1 MTKEYSVD
9 INGEKLTFQ
18 TGKLANMID
27 GSCVVKY
34 RNEIL
39 LATAGMSKTPRE
51 GIDFFPLMC
60 EYQPKYYATGKIKGS
75 RFIKREGRPTDSAIL
90 TSRLIDRPLRPMF
103 PKGMQN
109 EVQLIV
115 TLLQSDATRSVG
127 ALAITAASMAVLLSG
142 IPFEAPVS
150 AVRIGMDEK
159 GEFVLDPT
167 FEQLEEG
174 DLDLVVAGSEDAIM
188 MVEAG
193 ARLLSDEKMVEALE
207 FAHKYIKVLC
217 QAQKEFAS
225 QCEIEPKTPQFKEYD
240 EANKEAVDS
249 FVTDEML
256 DSIKG
261 VGKKVLHK
269 KVEEIQNALLENFA
283 EKIENEELS
292 ESELIHFF
300 EKKWADRMRHNIL
313 EKDQRLDG
321 RTPDEIRPLSTEVG
335 ILPRTHGSGLFNRG
349 QTQALS
355 VVTVGSP
362 SDAQL
367 IDDPDQDEYSRYYMH
382 HYNFPPYSVGEVR
395 MLRGTNRREVGHG
408 KLGERALKYV
418 MPTKKEGFPYTVR
431 VTSEILACNGSSSMA
446 ATCGST
452 LALMDAGIPI
462 KSAISGVAMGLVTDD
477 KENIQKY
484 KILTDIQAQEDFCGD
499 MDLKVCGDEEGITSL
514 QMDIKL
520 KGLSMD
526 LLREALGKA
535 RTARTKIL
543 ENMKA
548 TIAKPR
554 EKMSPFAPQ
563 IVSFKIP
570 EDKIRIVIGKGGET
584 IQKLCGDHDVKIDI
598 DDDGTI
604 YIAATGDEGIQAAK
618 KEILALTYTPKEGD
632 VFEDAIVKNI
642 TDFGAFV
649 EYLPGQEALLHISEI
664 ADHRVNKVTDEL
676 KEGQKVK
683 VKIIGI
689 DHLGRVKLSMKAAK
703 SS

>member
-18 TGKLANMID
+18 TGKLATMID

>member
-1 MTKEYSVD
+1 MKEYSID

-27 GSCVVKY
+27 GSCVVTF

-75 RFIKREGRPTDSAIL
+75 RFIKREGRPPESAIL
-90 TSRLIDRPLRPMF
+90 TSRLIDRPMRPMF

-115 TLLQSDATRSVG
+115 TLLQSDETRPVG
-127 ALAITAASMAVLLSG
+127 TLAITAASMAVQLSG

-150 AVRIGMDEK
+150 AVRVGMDKNGKFILNPSFEDIEK
-159 GEFVLDPT
+159 
-167 FEQLEEG
+167 G

-193 ARLLSDEKMVEALE
+193 ARLLPDEKMVEALE
-207 FAHKYIKVLC
+207 FAHTYIKKLC
-217 QAQKEFAS
+217 RAQSDFAGM
-225 QCEIEPKTPQFKEYD
+225 CDIEPKTPTFQEYD

-249 FVTDEML
+249 FITDEML
-256 DSIKG
+256 DNIKG
-261 VGKKVLHK
+261 VGKKVLHA
-269 KVEEIQNALLENFA
+269 KVEELEKSLLENFA

-292 ESELIHFF
+292 EKELLHFF
-300 EKKWADRMRHNIL
+300 EKKWAERMRHNIL
-313 EKDQRLDG
+313 EKDLRLDG
-321 RTPDEIRPLSTEVG
+321 RGPDDIRPLSSEVG

-355 VVTVGSP
+355 VVTIGSP
-362 SDAQL
+362 SDAKL
-367 IDDPDQDEYSRYYMH
+367 IDDPDQEEHTKYYMH

-395 MLRGTNRREVGHG
+395 PLRGTNRREIGHG
-408 KLGERALKYV
+408 MLGERALKYV
-418 MPTKKEGFPYTVR
+418 MPTKEEGFPYTVR
-431 VTSEILACNGSSSMA
+431 VVSEILSCNGSSSMA

-452 LALMDAGIPI
+452 LALMDAGVPI
-462 KSAISGVAMGLVTDD
+462 KSPIAGVAMGLVTDGE
-477 KENIQKY
+477 KHKV
-484 KILTDIQAQEDFCGD
+484 LTDIQAQEDFCGD

-526 LLREALGKA
+526 LLKEAFGKA
-535 RTARTKIL
+535 KIGRRKIL
-543 ENMKA
+543 ESMKKA
-548 TIAKPR
+548 IAKPR
-554 EKMSPFAPQ
+554 EKMSEFAPQ
-563 IVSFKIP
+563 IETFKIP

-604 YIAATGDEGIQAAK
+604 YIASTGQEGIEAAK
-618 KEILALTYTPKEGD
+618 KEIMAMTYTPKEGD
-632 VFEDAIVKNI
+632 VFHNAVVKNI
-642 TDFGAFV
+642 MDFGAFV
-649 EYLPGQEALLHISEI
+649 EFLPGQEALVHISEI
-664 ADHRVNKVTDEL
+664 ADHRVEKVSDEL
-676 KEGQKVK
+676 KEGQKVD

-689 DHLGRVKLSMKAAK
+689 DHLGRVKLSMKALLK
-703 SS
+703 K